1 MIQQRAYDR
10 MIEKFENIGNSVSF
24 YLLLLAI
31 GFGIWI
37 LTPFAP
43 DWRPDGTI
51 FGLIAIIFAGLTMLH
66 GLLWLLITRESL
78 KLPKNVR
85 AAIATAIRFIR
96 PLHMMT
102 GMLALG
108 VVLIHA
114 YAYLNS
120 GLGWKPNS
128 VTGLLA
134 LIVLGILA
142 LDGIGLM
149 ASPLLS
155 RLVHRWL
162 AALFVAALTV
172 HLWIA
177 W

>member
-1 MIQQRAYDR
+1 

-24 YLLLLAI
+24 YLLLLVI

-43 DWRPDGTI
+43 DWRPNGST
-51 FGLIAIIFAGLTMLH
+51 FGLIAIIFAGLTVLH

-78 KLPKNVR
+78 KLPKKVR
-85 AAIATAIRFIR
+85 ASTATAIRFIR

-108 VVLIHA
+108 IVLIHA
-114 YAYLNS
+114 YAYLKR
-120 GLGWKPNS
+120 GLGWESDS

-149 ASPLLS
+149 ANPLLS
-155 RLVHRWL
+155 RLVHRWV
-162 AALFVAALTV
+162 AVLFVAALTV
-172 HLWIA
+172 HLWLV